1 MRVVIVG
8 CGRAGEKRARALGG
22 TGRLVGVADS
32 EAGRAEALAA
42 GFPGCAVETDWRR
55 LLAREDFELAIVAT
69 PHDLLAEVAAAAAER
84 GRHVLVE
91 KPAARSVQ
99 ELDTLIGAARKA
111 GVSVGVGFN
120 HRFHPAL
127 REAHALFSSGAIGA
141 LLSVRARYGHGG
153 RPGYEREWRAD
164 PDAAGG
170 GELIDQGVHLIDL
183 ARWFA
188 GEFVD
193 AGGHLARLYWPARV
207 EDNAFLLLTTAA
219 GQVAWLHASWTEW
232 KNLFCFE
239 VFGREGKLQVDGLG
253 GSYGV
258 ERLTVHRLGPAPGP
272 PDTSTREY
280 PGEDPSWR
288 EELADLVGRIEAG
301 RPPAVGLED
310 ARAALEIVGKL
321 YAHGSAGA
329 APPAGVPVGARTPGN
344 GR

>member
-1 MRVVIVG
+1 MRAAIVG
-8 CGRAGEKRARALGG
+8 CGRVGERRARALDGSA
-22 TGRLVGVADS
+22 RLVAVADS
-32 EAGRAEALAA
+32 DGGRAQALAA
-42 GFPGCAVETDWRR
+42 RHPGCAVETDWRA
-55 LLAREDFELAIVAT
+55 LVARDDYELAIVCT
-69 PHDLLAEVAAAAAER
+69 PHHLLAEIAAAAVRR

-91 KPAARSVQ
+91 KPAARSVG
-99 ELDTLIGAARKA
+99 ELDTLAEAARGA
-111 GVSVGVGFN
+111 GGSVAVGFN

-127 REAHALFSSGAIGA
+127 REAHALLAQGAIGT

-164 PDAAGG
+164 PLAAGG
-170 GELIDQGVHLIDL
+170 GQLIDQGVHLIDL

-188 GEFVD
+188 GELVD
-193 AGGHLARLYWPARV
+193 VSGHLATLYWPAPV
-207 EDNAFLLLTTAA
+207 EDNAFLRLATAA

-258 ERLTVHRLGPAPGP
+258 ERLTVHRMGPEPGP

-280 PGEDPSWR
+280 PGEDLSWR
-288 EELADLVGRIEAG
+288 EELADLVRRIETG

-310 ARAALEIVGKL
+310 ARAALAIVDRL
-321 YAHGSAGA
+321 YEQGRGN
-329 APPAGVPVGARTPGN
+329 AR
-344 GR
+344 

>member
-1 MRVVIVG
+1 MRAAIVG
-8 CGRAGEKRARALGG
+8 CGRVGEKRARALGESV
-22 TGRLVGVADS
+22 RLTAVADCD
-32 EAGRAEALAA
+32 AGRAEALAA
-42 GFPGCAVETDWRR
+42 RHPGCAAETDWRV
-55 LLAREDFELAIVAT
+55 LVARDDYELAIVCT
-69 PHDLLAEVAAAAAER
+69 PHDRLAEIASAAVAR

-91 KPAARSVQ
+91 KPAARSVE
-99 ELDTLIGAARKA
+99 ELDALIGAARRA
-111 GVSVGVGFN
+111 GTTVAVGFN

-127 REAHALFSSGAIGA
+127 REAHALFESGAIGA
-141 LLSVRARYGHGG
+141 LLCVRARYGHGG
-153 RPGYEREWRAD
+153 RAGYEREWRAD
-164 PDAAGG
+164 PRVAGG

-193 AGGHLARLYWPARV
+193 TSGRLATLYWPAPV
-207 EDNAFLLLTTAA
+207 EDNAFLSLTTAA

-280 PGEDPSWR
+280 PGEDLSWR
-288 EELADLVGRIEAG
+288 EELSDLVHRIEAG

-310 ARAALEIVGKL
+310 ARAALTIVDRL
-321 YAHGSAGA
+321 YAQGR
-329 APPAGVPVGARTPGN
+329 PAVAHDR
-344 GR
+344 

>member
-1 MRVVIVG
+1 MRVAIVG
-8 CGRAGEKRARALGG
+8 CGRVGERRARALCG
-22 TGRLVGVADS
+22 TARLVAAADTD
-32 EAGRAEALAA
+32 AARAEALAA
-42 GFPGCAVETDWRR
+42 RFPGCAAETDWRR
-55 LLAREDFELAIVAT
+55 LVARDDFELAIVAT
-69 PHDLLAEVAAAAAER
+69 PHDRLAEVAGAAAER

-99 ELDTLIGAARKA
+99 ELEALIAAARTT
-111 GVSVGVGFN
+111 GVSVAVGFN

-153 RPGYEREWRAD
+153 RPGYENEWRAD
-164 PDAAGG
+164 PCTAGG

-188 GEFVD
+188 GEFANVR
-193 AGGHLARLYWPARV
+193 GHLATLYWPARV
-207 EDNAFLLLTTAA
+207 EDNAFLLLTTGA

-258 ERLTVHRLGPAPGP
+258 ERLTVHRLPRPLGP
-272 PDTSTREY
+272 PDTIASEY
-280 PGEDPSWR
+280 PGEDVSWR
-288 EELADLVGRIEAG
+288 DELSDLVSRIEAG

-310 ARAALEIVGKL
+310 ARAALEIVGRL
-321 YAHGSAGA
+321 YARRA
-329 APPAGVPVGARTPGN
+329 APAEVLDDKRGGARTPGN